1 MPPLANTPYKSPYLA
16 GNWQLDWPARA
27 WSEERNMPY
36 LKPERPEKV
45 NAPSL
50 KTSKQRGERLVC
62 LTAYDYPTARIVDEA
77 GIDIILVGDSL
88 GNVVLGYGN
97 TVPVTLEEI
106 LIHLKAVRRAVQ
118 RALLVAD
125 MPYGSFHTGADDAVR
140 NALRLVKEGGA
151 EAVKL
156 EGGHKRVQLVKRL
169 VDEEIAVMGH
179 IGLTPQSINK
189 LGAYRVQGKTA
200 ATARQLVD
208 DARALEDAGAFAI
221 VLEVVPR
228 EIAKLITETVSIPT
242 IGIGAGAE
250 CDIQVLVLHDMLG
263 LSFGKLARFVRP
275 YANVGQVMTDAVTRY
290 ADDVRNGTYPSDD
303 ESYALPAEAADE
315 LKIEKPVN
323 RKS

>member
-1 MPPLANTPYKSPYLA
+1 
-16 GNWQLDWPARA
+16 
-27 WSEERNMPY
+27 MPY

-50 KTSKQRGERLVC
+50 KASKQRGERLVC
-62 LTAYDYPTARIVDEA
+62 LTAYDFPTARIVDEA

-140 NALRLVKEGGA
+140 NALRLIKEGGA
-151 EAVKL
+151 EAIKL

-200 ATARQLVD
+200 VAARQLLD

-228 EIAKLITETVSIPT
+228 EIASLITESVSIPT
-242 IGIGAGAE
+242 IGIGAGAG

-275 YANVGQVMTDAVTRY
+275 YANLHQVMTEAVTRY
-290 ADDVRNGTYPSDD
+290 ADDVRNGTYPSEA
-303 ESYALPAEAADE
+303 ESYALPADAASE
-315 LKIEKPVN
+315 LKLDAATKDSSAKES
-323 RKS
+323 RTTKS

>member
-1 MPPLANTPYKSPYLA
+1 
-16 GNWQLDWPARA
+16 
-27 WSEERNMPY
+27 MPY

-45 NAPSL
+45 SAPSL
-50 KTSKQRGERLVC
+50 RASKQRGERLVC

-77 GIDIILVGDSL
+77 GIDVVLVGDSL

-97 TVPVTLEEI
+97 TVPVTLDEI
-106 LIHLKAVRRAVQ
+106 MIHLKAVRRAVQ

-125 MPYGSFHTGADDAVR
+125 MPYGSFHTGANDAVR

-151 EAVKL
+151 EAIKL
-156 EGGHKRVQLVKRL
+156 EGGRKRLPLIKRL

-200 ATARQLVD
+200 AAARELLD
-208 DARALEDAGAFAI
+208 DALALEEAGAFAI

-228 EIAKLITETVSIPT
+228 EIAQMITKSVSIPT
-242 IGIGAGAE
+242 IGIGAGAD

-275 YANVGQVMTDAVTRY
+275 YANLHETITDAVTRY
-290 ADDVRNGTYPSDD
+290 ADDVRNGSYPSAD
-303 ESYALPAEAADE
+303 ESYALPSEAADE
-315 LKIEKPVN
+315 LKLPAPVKDSKA

>member
-1 MPPLANTPYKSPYLA
+1 
-16 GNWQLDWPARA
+16 
-27 WSEERNMPY
+27 MPY

-45 NAPSL
+45 SAPSL
-50 KTSKQRGERLVC
+50 KASKARGERLVC

-77 GIDIILVGDSL
+77 GVDVVLVGDSL

-97 TVPVTLEEI
+97 TVPVTLDEI
-106 LIHLKAVRRAVQ
+106 VAHTRAVRRAVQ

-125 MPYGSFHTGADDAVR
+125 MPYGSFHTGEDDAVR
-140 NALRLVKEGGA
+140 NALRLVKEAGA

-156 EGGHKRVQLVKRL
+156 EGGSKRIQLVKRL

-200 ATARQLVD
+200 AAAQELID
-208 DARALEDAGAFAI
+208 DAHALEDAGAFAV

-228 EIAKLITETVSIPT
+228 EIAKIITESLSIPT
-242 IGIGAGAE
+242 IGIGAGVH

-275 YANVGQVMTDAVTRY
+275 YANLHDIITDAVTRY
-290 ADDVRNGTYPSDD
+290 ADDVRNGTYPSDS
-303 ESYALPAEAADE
+303 ESYSLPAEAAEE
-315 LKIEKPVN
+315 LRIKSEVKNSPAEK
-323 RKS
+323 S